1 MVNKLELELAIIRT
15 DMTKKEV
22 AEKMHISR
30 MTLYNKMN
38 NRTKF
43 RISEIER
50 LCKILNLDKEARE
63 KIFFV

>member
-1 MVNKLELELAIIRT
+1 
-15 DMTKKEV
+15 MTKKEV